1 MAQTWEP
8 EVKPGG
14 RAGDD
19 GPVLEVKDLKTYFYT
34 PDGVVKAVNGVS
46 YSLNDG
52 EALGL
57 VGESGC
63 GKTVSALSLMR
74 LIPTPPGR
82 IVEGEVNFD
91 GRNLVQV
98 SDEEIRRVRGND
110 IAMIFQDPM
119 TSLNPVLT
127 VGRQIS
133 EALELHKGMNKSEA
147 RQKTIE
153 LLELVGIPSAHT
165 RVDDYP
171 HQFSGGMRQR
181 VMIAMALSCD
191 PKVLLAD
198 EPTTALDVTIQAQI
212 LDILKRLRREL
223 GMAVILITHDL
234 GVVAGL
240 ADKINVMYA
249 GYIVESAA
257 ADELFKNPRHPYTLG
272 LLRSIPRIDEPR
284 REKLV
289 PIEGLPPDLI
299 DAPPGC
305 PFQPRCPYAID
316 RCVDENPSLEP
327 VSRGHTIA
335 CWVDVTGG
343 EAHSK
348 GAR

>member
-1 MAQTWEP
+1 VVVEKRP
-8 EVKPGG
+8 L
-14 RAGDD
+14 
-19 GPVLEVKDLKTYFYT
+19 LEVKNLKTWFYT
-34 PDGVVKAVNGVS
+34 PDGIVKAVNGVS
-46 YSLNDG
+46 FTLNEG

-63 GKTVSALSLMR
+63 GKSVSAMSLMR

-82 IVEGEVNFD
+82 IVEGEVLFD
-91 GRNLVQV
+91 GKNLLKLN
-98 SDEEIRRVRGND
+98 DEGIRRIRGND

-127 VGRQIS
+127 VGRQIG
-133 EALELHKGMNKSEA
+133 EALELHKGMNRDQA
-147 RQKTIE
+147 RKRTVE
-153 LLELVGIPSAHT
+153 LLELVGIPAARS

-191 PKVLLAD
+191 PKLLIAD

-212 LDILKRLRREL
+212 LDLIMQLRREL
-223 GMAVILITHDL
+223 GMAVIMITHDL
-234 GVVAGL
+234 GVVAGV
-240 ADKINVMYA
+240 ADKINVMYS
-249 GYIVESAA
+249 GYIVESAPA
-257 ADELFKNPRHPYTLG
+257 EELFSKPRHPYTLG

-284 REKLV
+284 KEKLI

-299 DAPPGC
+299 DAPAGC
-305 PFQPRCPYAID
+305 PFVPRCTYKVD
-316 RCVDENPSLEP
+316 RCVEENPSLEP
-327 VSRGHTIA
+327 VEPGHNIA

-343 EAHSK
+343 KS
-348 GAR
+348 

>member
-1 MAQTWEP
+1 L
-8 EVKPGG
+8 
-14 RAGDD
+14 
-19 GPVLEVKDLKTYFYT
+19 LEVKNLKTWFYT
-34 PDGVVKAVNGVS
+34 PDGIVKAVNGVS
-46 YSLNDG
+46 YTLNEG

-63 GKTVSALSLMR
+63 GKSVSAMSLMR

-82 IVEGEVNFD
+82 IVEGEVIFD
-91 GRNLVQV
+91 GKDLLKLN
-98 SDEEIRRVRGND
+98 DEGIRRVRGND

-127 VGRQIS
+127 VGRQIG
-133 EALELHKGMNKSEA
+133 EALELHKGMNRDQA
-147 RQKTIE
+147 RKRTVE
-153 LLELVGIPSAHT
+153 LLELVGIPAARS

-191 PKVLLAD
+191 PKLLIAD

-212 LDILKRLRREL
+212 LDLIGQLRREL
-223 GMAVILITHDL
+223 GMAVIMITHDL
-234 GVVAGL
+234 GVVAGV

-249 GYIVESAA
+249 GYIVESAPA
-257 ADELFKNPRHPYTLG
+257 EELFAKPRHPYTLG

-284 REKLV
+284 KEKLI

-299 DAPPGC
+299 DAPQGC
-305 PFQPRCPYAID
+305 PFVPRCTYKVD
-316 RCVDENPSLEP
+316 RCVEENPSLEP
-327 VSRGHTIA
+327 IESGHTIA
-335 CWVDVTGG
+335 CWVEVTAGG
-343 EAHSK
+343 NS
-348 GAR
+348 